1 MAIQDVGKKLLLNE
15 KEFQIDLS
23 SEIQR
28 QRFDLICEVLDLSDK
43 ISMEIRSLVL
53 YRSYFDI
60 KKRKDRV
67 EHAEML
73 KEYLIK
79 IKILEANMLEMK
91 KEMDDYIILNSNYK
105 YALKRLKFEKDS
117 LKEWI
122 NILKK

>member
-91 KEMDDYIILNSNYK
+91 KEMADYIILNSYYK

>member
-1 MAIQDVGKKLLLNE
+1 MAIQDVGKKLLFNE

-43 ISMEIRSLVL
+43 ISMEIKSLVL

-91 KEMDDYIILNSNYK
+91 KEMDDYIILNSYYK

>member
-1 MAIQDVGKKLLLNE
+1 MAIQDVGKKLLFNE

-60 KKRKDRV
+60 KKRIERV

-91 KEMDDYIILNSNYK
+91 KEMDDYIILNSYYK
-105 YALKRLKFEKDS
+105 YALKRLKFEKES

>member
-79 IKILEANMLEMK
+79 IKILETNMLEMK
-91 KEMDDYIILNSNYK
+91 KEMDDYIILNSYYK

>member
-1 MAIQDVGKKLLLNE
+1 
-15 KEFQIDLS
+15 
-23 SEIQR
+23 
-28 QRFDLICEVLDLSDK
+28 
-43 ISMEIRSLVL
+43 MEIRSLVL

-91 KEMDDYIILNSNYK
+91 KEMDDYIILNSYYK

>member
-91 KEMDDYIILNSNYK
+91 KEMDDYIILNSYYK

>member
-67 EHAEML
+67 EF
-73 KEYLIK
+73 KG
-79 IKILEANMLEMK
+79 K
-91 KEMDDYIILNSNYK
+91 KRFIYTN
-105 YALKRLKFEKDS
+105 R
-117 LKEWI
+117 
-122 NILKK
+122 